1 MTDSDKLKLIKKMID
16 DFWGFNEAED
26 MRNGA
31 VAIVTAISTIVDFE
45 EEQHEK

>member
-1 MTDSDKLKLIKKMID
+1 MKDAEKVKLISKLIA
-16 DFWGFNEAED
+16 DFWEFNETED

-45 EEQHEK
+45 EE

>member
-1 MTDSDKLKLIKKMID
+1 MTDADKLKLIKEMID

-31 VAIVTAISTIVDFE
+31 VTMVTAISTVIDFQE
-45 EEQHEK
+45 DSNG